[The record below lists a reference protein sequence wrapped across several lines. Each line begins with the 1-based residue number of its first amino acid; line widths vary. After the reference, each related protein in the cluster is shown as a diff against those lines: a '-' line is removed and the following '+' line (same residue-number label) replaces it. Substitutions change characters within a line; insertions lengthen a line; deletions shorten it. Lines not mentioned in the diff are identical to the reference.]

1 MLLDIA
7 GVWDALLCLCVD
19 LNPSQSVLAGYNS
32 VPPPSPK
39 DSFQDPQ
46 RIPKLEVVILQYPM
60 GIGLRIH
67 YRCPN
72 PWVSSPL

>member
-7 GVWDALLCLCVD
+7 RVWDALLCLRVD
-19 LNPSQSVLAGYNS
+19 LSPSQSVLAGYNS
-32 VPPPSPK
+32 VPPPSTK

-46 RIPKLEVVILQYPM
+46 RIPKPEVVILQCPM
-60 GIGLRIH
+60 GIGVRIH

-72 PWVSSPL
+72 P